1 MNKEQFKEYEKALDI
16 QQKLILQL
24 NELKQKRNDVLQKVK
39 QDRNIVEFDKQ
50 VLALELESEILLS
63 KMQENFDKI
72 KQLENSLKQDGKK

>member
-72 KQLENSLKQDGKK
+72 KQLENSLKPDGKK